1 MKRVLVF
8 FSTSLCFLS
17 ISIVQA
23 NDKVD
28 ARKHFEAGV
37 SLFKAEEFEGAAVE
51 FEESVRIYKTKAALF
66 NLANCYKAM
75 HRYAEALAA
84 LKLLQG
90 EFGDVLNAE
99 MRAAVASL
107 EKEIETVTGTLAVN
121 VDRAGASIFVDD
133 GLVGTSPLPSP
144 LLLGPGYHEI
154 RVELN
159 GMETARRKAKL
170 VSGAKLKLD
179 VKLKPHDGPES
190 LAETEGPE
198 NPATHDSE
206 ETSEEGVGPVP
217 LGEAPADR
225 GPLLLGL
232 GTTGTAL
239 TVAAG
244 IIAGIFWSKA
254 ANSRADYNAALED
267 FADAEGDIA
276 SQQMLHG
283 DLEKYRDD
291 TEANNSIAVG
301 FTVGAG
307 VLAAASAVVWVIYAR
322 NRNEEDGNDEVD
334 VATSP
339 GGVAVSF

>member
-1 MKRVLVF
+1 MRRLVSVLLILVAVIMCGEV
-8 FSTSLCFLS
+8 L
-17 ISIVQA
+17 A
-23 NDKVD
+23 DAKAD
-28 ARKHFEAGV
+28 ARKHFESGV
-37 SLFKAEEFEGAAVE
+37 ALRKVEDYAGAAVE

-107 EKEIETVTGTLAVN
+107 EKEIETVTGTLAVK

-133 GLVGTSPLPSP
+133 GLVGKSPLPSP

-179 VKLKPHDGPES
+179 VKLKPQDGPES

-198 NPATHDSE
+198 NPVTHDSE
-206 ETSEEGVGPVP
+206 GTSEEGGGSVP

-254 ANSRADYNAALED
+254 ASSKADYNAALED

-322 NRNEEDGNDEVD
+322 NRNEDDGNAEVD
-334 VATSP
+334 VAASP